1 MEDIVNFIE
10 YAVEDSTL
18 HHDLEGNPSIDPKK
32 LNDIMVEYITKRE
45 NKLRKQMIAE
55 AKQAL
60 QNILL
65 KWYNYIY
72 SPSFLS

>member
-1 MEDIVNFIE
+1 MEEIVNFIE

-45 NKLRKQMIAE
+45 AKLRKQVVAE
-55 AKQAL
+55 AKQAI
-60 QNILL
+60 QTILA
-65 KWYNYIY
+65 K
-72 SPSFLS
+72 

>member
-65 KWYNYIY
+65 K
-72 SPSFLS
+72 

>member
-10 YAVEDSTL
+10 YAVEDSTH

-65 KWYNYIY
+65 K
-72 SPSFLS
+72 